1 MSSKVGHRTIPGWSF
16 TAILFTLALTL
27 ASSQQVW
34 AKDITVTVDEADLIR
49 LDRPANEIIIGN
61 PSIADVAVQNGQLL
75 VVTGKSF
82 GLTNVIV
89 LDVKGDE
96 ILNRKVRVKTD
107 RSRLVRVHKGRE
119 RATYDCDNRCEATL
133 TIGDAEGHF
142 EAINKSIRN
151 KFGVAQAA
159 LEGGDSGGQ

>member
-1 MSSKVGHRTIPGWSF
+1 MSSKVGRQTIRGWHVI
-16 TAILFTLALTL
+16 AIVCALAFTLSWTGEAR
-27 ASSQQVW
+27 AQ
-34 AKDITVTVDEADLIR
+34 DISVTVDEAELVR
-49 LDRPANEIIIGN
+49 LDHPASEVIIGN
-61 PSIADVAVQNGQLL
+61 PSIADVAVQNGKLL

-89 LDVKGDE
+89 LDVQGKE
-96 ILNRKVRVKTD
+96 ILDRKVRVRTD

-133 TIGDAEGHF
+133 TVGDAEGHF